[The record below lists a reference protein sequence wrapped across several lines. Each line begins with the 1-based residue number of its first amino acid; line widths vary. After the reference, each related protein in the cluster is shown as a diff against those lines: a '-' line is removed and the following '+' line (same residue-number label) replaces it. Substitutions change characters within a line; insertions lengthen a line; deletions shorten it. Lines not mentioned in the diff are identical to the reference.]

1 MIQRLPREITPEEV
15 NNYQRNGVIMLKD
28 MFDSQWIELLKRG
41 LAKNMNNPT
50 HRVRTWDRDA
60 QGRTMF
66 WDSSALF

>member
-41 LAKNMNNPT
+41 LAKNMNN
-50 HRVRTWDRDA
+50 
-60 QGRTMF
+60 
-66 WDSSALF
+66 ALASRRAILVY